1 MRRSTLRACSSC
13 WARASRRA
21 KTSRERVG
29 SWDAATRNAEC
40 GVRNRP
46 CGGSFRIPN
55 SAFRI
60 GYAAATAPATV
71 KNSRRSI
78 VLAPLGGGA
87 YITPPPVPQEG
98 DVRMSFETRIEPLD
112 GKLPKVSYRWD
123 PETDIL
129 SVPCKGEAKASGLN
143 GTVDLEGDDGSFVL
157 LDVAGAGLRGVEV
170 VSWPDDVR
178 TLDTL
183 AVPEPTKEGRV
194 VFASRKSQ
202 PNVAAVEVD
211 TALTV
216 EKNHTESV
224 LHIRVGRTRAATD
237 VRIAEHV
244 HVERYKQSRLG
255 GF

>member
-29 SWDAATRNAEC
+29 SWDAAVRNAEC

-87 YITPPPVPQEG
+87 YIMLPPAPQEA

-129 SVPCKGEAKASGLN
+129 SVACKGVARPSGLN
-143 GTVDLEGDDGSFVL
+143 GPLDL
-157 LDVAGAGLRGVEV
+157 
-170 VSWPDDVR
+170 
-178 TLDTL
+178 
-183 AVPEPTKEGRV
+183 
-194 VFASRKSQ
+194 
-202 PNVAAVEVD
+202 
-211 TALTV
+211 
-216 EKNHTESV
+216 
-224 LHIRVGRTRAATD
+224 
-237 VRIAEHV
+237 
-244 HVERYKQSRLG
+244 
-255 GF
+255 

>member
-1 MRRSTLRACSSC
+1 MRRSILRACSSC

-21 KTSRERVG
+21 KTSRERAG
-29 SWDAATRNAEC
+29 SWDGATRNAEC

-46 CGGSFRIPN
+46 CGGSFRILN

-129 SVPCKGEAKASGLN
+129 SVACKGVAKASGLN

-157 LDVAGAGLRGVEV
+157 LDVAGGGLRGVEV

-183 AVPEPTKEGRV
+183 AESGPTKEGPV
-194 VFASRKSQ
+194 GFASGKPL
-202 PNVAAVEVD
+202 PNQAPAWVE
-211 TALTV
+211 TGHTME
-216 EKNHTESV
+216 EKHTEC
-224 LHIRVGRTRAATD
+224 RR
-237 VRIAEHV
+237 
-244 HVERYKQSRLG
+244 
-255 GF
+255 

>member
-1 MRRSTLRACSSC
+1 MRRSILRACSCS

-21 KTSRERVG
+21 NTSRERVG
-29 SWDAATRNAEC
+29 SWDGAVRNAEC

-87 YITPPPVPQEG
+87 YITLPPAPQEA

-129 SVPCKGEAKASGLN
+129 SVACKGVAKASGLN

-157 LDVAGAGLRGVEV
+157 LDVAGG
-170 VSWPDDVR
+170 
-178 TLDTL
+178 
-183 AVPEPTKEGRV
+183 GRV
-194 VFASRKSQ
+194 GAEGGSWR
-202 PNVAAVEVD
+202 
-211 TALTV
+211 
-216 EKNHTESV
+216 
-224 LHIRVGRTRAATD
+224 GG
-237 VRIAEHV
+237 VRP
-244 HVERYKQSRLG
+244 
-255 GF
+255 